1 MYRIKVFILLI
12 VFGRFLPAAVADP
25 PRPQAPASESAEA
38 LSVQELVQQAQK
50 SVVVIHGQGRD
61 RNATGIGSGFLV
73 SDQGLVATNL
83 HVIGQGRPI
92 TVELADGTEKP
103 VRRIHAWDRGLDLA
117 VLEID
122 SPGLTALPLGASGK
136 LTAGDPVVALGHPRG
151 LRYSVV
157 TGVVSGVRNVDGRD
171 LVQLAI
177 PIEQGNSGG
186 PVLDRDGRVI
196 GLMTIKSLVTR
207 NLGFAVA
214 VDHLKE
220 LLAKP
225 NSVSMRRWVAFTRL
239 DPDTWQPRFGARWQ
253 RRGGRIRVDQPGT
266 GFGGRSLCLWMGTLP
281 KDSFEVGTWVRLDDE
296 AGAAGLVFCADGEQR
311 HYGFYPSGGR
321 LRLTRFDGPDVF
333 SWNVL
338 KEIETPHY
346 HANEW
351 NHLKV
356 RVADDRLLCFVNDQL
371 VIESDDKGL
380 EPGQVG
386 LAKFRDTVAEFRKFR
401 VGNDIASGVP
411 TAAAIAALEKQI
423 DDLPKA
429 DTLPSE
435 LSMLAEKSDD
445 ALRVLQRRVDQLNR
459 DAQRLEQLAA
469 DIHTHKAVSDLAK
482 VVHADNNKID
492 LTHAALLIAR
502 LDSPDLD
509 VAAYRT
515 QINEIADEIR
525 RGIGDAAKDA
535 DRLTALDR
543 FLFMENGFHGSRID
557 YYHPANSYLNRVLDD
572 REGLPIMLSVLYLEL
587 GRQLGLNIEGVGLPG
602 HFVVRYVP
610 EKGEPQLIDPFE
622 GGRRLTRDEAAELV
636 RSHAGVALHAEHLA
650 ASPPRAIV
658 LRMLR
663 NLLNEAQRQQDV
675 AAVLRYLE
683 AMLAVDASLVDER
696 LLRAFVRHQ
705 TGRSRAAIEDVN
717 WFLENAPDGADLER
731 VHALKRRF
739 EAATVPR

>member
-1 MYRIKVFILLI
+1 MKPAIFSIILGLI
-12 VFGRFLPAAVADP
+12 LPLAAAEP
-25 PRPQAPASESAEA
+25 PRPQPPANESAKP
-38 LSVQELVQQAQK
+38 LPVQDLVQQARK

-61 RNATGIGSGFLV
+61 RNSMGIGSGFLV
-73 SDQGLVATNL
+73 SDEGLVATNL

-92 TVELADGTEKP
+92 TVELADGSEKP

-122 SPGLTALPLGASGK
+122 NSPGLTALPLGDSGK
-136 LTAGDPVVALGHPRG
+136 LTTGDPVIALGHPRG

-157 TGVVSGVRNVDGRD
+157 TGVVSGIRNIDGRD

-214 VDHLKE
+214 VDHLKA

-225 NSVSMRRWVAFTRL
+225 NSVPMQRWVAFTRL
-239 DPDTWQPRFGARWQ
+239 DPATWQPRYGARWQ
-253 RRGGRIRVDQPGT
+253 RRGGRIHVDRPGT
-266 GFGGRSLCLWMGTLP
+266 GFGGRSLCLWMGPLP
-281 KDSFEVGTWVRLDDE
+281 EDSFEVGTWVRLDDE
-296 AGAAGLVFCADGEQR
+296 AGAAGLIFCSDGDQR

-356 RVADDRLLCFVNDQL
+356 RVGDDRLLCYVNDQL
-371 VIESDDKGL
+371 LIESHDKGL
-380 EPGQVG
+380 ESGRVG
-386 LAKFRDTVAEFRKFR
+386 LAKFRDTVAEFKQFR
-401 VGNDIASGVP
+401 VGNDISSGVP
-411 TAAAIAALEKQI
+411 AAASIAAIENQI
-423 DDLPKA
+423 DELPNVNDA
-429 DTLPSE
+429 LPSE
-435 LSMLAEKSDD
+435 LSVLTDRSED
-445 ALRVLQRRVDQLNR
+445 ARRVLQRRIDRLNR
-459 DAQRLEQLAA
+459 DALRLERLAA
-469 DIHTHKAVSDLAK
+469 DIHTHTVVNELAKIVKADNDQIDLA
-482 VVHADNNKID
+482 H
-492 LTHAALLIAR
+492 TALLIAR
-502 LDSPDLD
+502 LDNPDLD

-515 QINEIADEIR
+515 QMDDIADEIR
-525 RGIGDAAKDA
+525 SEIGDDASDA

-543 FLFMENGFHGSRID
+543 FLFAENGFHGSRLE

-572 REGLPIMLSVLYLEL
+572 REGLPIALSVLYLEL
-587 GRQLGLNIEGVGLPG
+587 GRQLGLKIEGVGLPG

-610 EKGEPQLIDPFE
+610 ENGEAQLIDPFE
-622 GGRRLTRDEAAELV
+622 SGRRLTRDEAADLV
-636 RSHAGVALHAEHLA
+636 RAHAGVALRPEHLA

-663 NLLNEAQRQQDV
+663 NLLNEAQRQQEP

-683 AMLAVDASLVDER
+683 AMLAIDDNLVEER

-705 TGRSRAAIEDVN
+705 TGRTRAAIEDVN

-731 VHALKRRF
+731 VHALKRQF
-739 EAATVPR
+739 EAANATR